1 MRRAPLLIVI
11 VIGAIAGLAMM
22 TACTSGARPED
33 QLAIDAIATQKAGT
47 GPGPPQTVIH
57 CGDCERAD
65 VVRVIDGDTIDTSIG
80 RIRFYG
86 VDSPERDERC
96 FDEATEFTSRL
107 VGAAIRVENGP
118 RSEDQF
124 GRLLRYIYDLSG
136 NSIEVQ
142 MIAGGFA
149 RAPANDGQHAAR
161 LAELEQS
168 ARTNHAGCLWPV
180 AK

>member
-1 MRRAPLLIVI
+1 MGRAFLLTVA
-11 VIGAIAGLAMM
+11 VAGLAAIA
-22 TACTSGARPED
+22 ACSSGARPED

-57 CGDCERAD
+57 CGDCERVD
-65 VVRVIDGDTIDTSIG
+65 VVRVIDGDTIDTGVG

-96 FDEATEFTSRL
+96 FDEAAEFTSRL
-107 VGAAIRVENGP
+107 VGEAVRVEEGP
-118 RSEDQF
+118 RAEDQF
-124 GRLLRYIYDLSG
+124 GRLLRYVYDLSG

-142 MIAGGFA
+142 LIAGGLA

-161 LAELEQS
+161 LAQLEQS
-168 ARTNHAGCLWPV
+168 ARANHAGCLWPV
-180 AK
+180 AR